1 MLLQR
6 QRHSPVG
13 LIGKGLM
20 RLNDASQQE
29 SDDRAIHEN
38 ISGVSRKRKRVD
50 QVNQNSL
57 NITPLRL
64 R

>member
-1 MLLQR
+1 
-6 QRHSPVG
+6 
-13 LIGKGLM
+13 M

-64 R
+64 RQLPK